1 VNLPNKNLFWHN
13 LAKSDMWVYICVES
27 PLFNSRVLVPH
38 PTLIHFKKKLR
49 MKKLNTYLHKP
60 DVQGAIIISFIFL
73 AIAVVTLVTWG
84 K

>member
-1 VNLPNKNLFWHN
+1 VTLHLRPIPPYL
-13 LAKSDMWVYICVES
+13 I
-27 PLFNSRVLVPH
+27 PRVLVPH
-38 PTLIHFKKKLR
+38 PSLINFLKKLR

-73 AIAVVTLVTWG
+73 AITVVTLVTWG

>member
-1 VNLPNKNLFWHN
+1 MPNKNLFLHN

-27 PLFNSRVLVPH
+27 PLFNSQSFSTAPSHL
-38 PTLIHFKKKLR
+38 LIFKNLR

>member
-1 VNLPNKNLFWHN
+1 LQNQISGSTF
-13 LAKSDMWVYICVES
+13 AFKSPPYTIPEFIS
-27 PLFNSRVLVPH
+27 TAPSHF
-38 PTLIHFKKKLR
+38 LIFKSLR